1 MLRYCKEY
9 SPSSR
14 TSMMVNVGSAAF
26 TSSRIFSDK
35 DLADSRLRV
44 AMVVIVRA
52 WERKG
57 LLMDL
62 NSLMDNQG

>member
-1 MLRYCKEY
+1 MA
-9 SPSSR
+9 
-14 TSMMVNVGSAAF
+14 NVGSAAF

-35 DLADSRLRV
+35 DLADSRLRF